1 MKADS
6 LDPCRFPRMLRR
18 HIVAAISLLA
28 FLNCSAKFVPA
39 QSLSMLHSSG
49 VNIVDANGNKVSL
62 RGVNLGGWL
71 TIETWMTPADSSGL
85 PDNYS
90 IIKTLDNRFGVATEQ
105 SLIKTYQQSWITTAD
120 LDNIRAEGMNVIRV
134 PVWWGNFQT
143 LNGQSRPDAFTMLD
157 WVVSEA
163 AARGIYTIIDM
174 HGVVGGQSTSQDTGR
189 QNTNTYWSSSA
200 DQSATD
206 QLMMDIAA
214 HYNGNPNVAAYDLM
228 NEPMSAPNN
237 QAPVTAQNNLYND
250 VRSQDA
256 THMCIFEGTF
266 GSWNWSMLPSPSTFG
281 WTNVI
286 YEMHEYQW
294 SGTASAVEN
303 GAVNQ
308 VNQFKSHQS
317 FNVPDYIG
325 EFNDFGNPT
334 SVWQF
339 TMNQYNN
346 NNISWTVWAYKSTKG
361 NWGLYETKSNKPPIP
376 NIQSDSATTIA
387 NDWSQWTT
395 TNAFTINPTL
405 APALV
410 GGVNGGGGG
419 GGGGGGTINSSAWYN
434 VVNQN
439 SAACVDAT
447 GRGTSNGT
455 AVQQWACGNAQSN
468 QEWQFQPTDSGF
480 FKVINRNAPAEA
492 WDVTNVGTANGSLI
506 QLWNFGGGTNQ
517 QWQPVSLGNG
527 FFKFVG
533 RGSGRCLDVPSA
545 STANGVRLQIFDC
558 NGSSA
563 QAWKLVQQP

>member
-1 MKADS
+1 
-6 LDPCRFPRMLRR
+6 
-18 HIVAAISLLA
+18 
-28 FLNCSAKFVPA
+28 
-39 QSLSMLHSSG
+39 MLHASG
-49 VNIVDANGNKVSL
+49 LNIVDANGNNVSL

-105 SLIKTYQQSWITTAD
+105 SLIKTYELSWITTAD

-134 PVWWGNFQT
+134 PVWWGNFET
-143 LNGQSRPDAFTMLD
+143 LNGQWRPDAFTMLD

-189 QNTNTYWSSSA
+189 QNTNTYWNSSA
-200 DQSATD
+200 DQAATD
-206 QLMMDIAA
+206 QLMMNIAA
-214 HYNGNPNVAAYDLM
+214 HYRDNPNVAAYDLM
-228 NEPMSAPNN
+228 NEPMSAPNL
-237 QAPVTAQNNLYND
+237 QAPVTAQNDLYHA
-250 VRSQDA
+250 VRSQDP
-256 THMCIFEGTF
+256 THICIFEGTF
-266 GSWNWSMLPSPSTFG
+266 GSWNWNMLPSPSTFG

-303 GAVNQ
+303 GAINQ

-339 TMNQYNN
+339 TMNQYNS
-346 NNISWTVWAYKSTKG
+346 NNINWTVWAYKSTKG
-361 NWGLYETKSNKPPIP
+361 NWGLYETRSNTPPIP
-376 NIQSDSATTIA
+376 NIQSDSAATIA

-410 GGVNGGGGG
+410 GGVNSSGGS
-419 GGGGGGTINSSAWYN
+419 INSSAWYN

-439 SAACVDAT
+439 SGACVDAK
-447 GRGTSNGT
+447 GFGTTNGT
-455 AVQQWACGNAQSN
+455 TVQQWACGNAQVN

-480 FKVINRNAPAEA
+480 FKIVNRNAPTEV
-492 WDVTNVGTANGSLI
+492 WDVTKVGTANGSLI

-533 RGSGRCLDVPSA
+533 RGSGRCLNLPGA
-545 STANGVRLQIFDC
+545 SVANGVQLEILDC
-558 NGSSA
+558 NGNSA
-563 QAWKLVQQP
+563 EAWKIVQQP

>member
-1 MKADS
+1 VKADS
-6 LDPCRFPRMLRR
+6 LDPYRFPRMLCR
-18 HIVAAISLLA
+18 HVVAAISLLVL
-28 FLNCSAKFVPA
+28 LNCSAQFAQA
-39 QSLSMLHSSG
+39 QSLSMLHASG
-49 VNIVDANGNKVSL
+49 LNIVDANGNNVSL

-105 SLIKTYQQSWITTAD
+105 SLIKTYELSWITTAD

-134 PVWWGNFQT
+134 PVWWGNFET
-143 LNGQSRPDAFTMLD
+143 LNGQWRPDAFTMLD

-189 QNTNTYWSSSA
+189 QNTNTYWNSSA
-200 DQSATD
+200 DQAATD
-206 QLMMDIAA
+206 QLMMNIAA
-214 HYNGNPNVAAYDLM
+214 HYRDNPNVAAYDLM
-228 NEPMSAPNN
+228 NEPMSAPNL
-237 QAPVTAQNNLYND
+237 QAPVTAQNDLYHA
-250 VRSQDA
+250 VRSQDP
-256 THMCIFEGTF
+256 THICIFEGTF
-266 GSWNWSMLPSPSTFG
+266 GSWNWNMLPSPSTFG

-339 TMNQYNN
+339 TMNQYNS
-346 NNISWTVWAYKSTKG
+346 NNINWTVWAYKSTKG
-361 NWGLYETKSNKPPIP
+361 NWGLYETRSNTPPIP
-376 NIQSDSATTIA
+376 NIQSDSAATIA

-410 GGVNGGGGG
+410 GGVNSSGGS
-419 GGGGGGTINSSAWYN
+419 INSSAWYN

-439 SAACVDAT
+439 SGACVDAK
-447 GRGTSNGT
+447 GFGTTNGT
-455 AVQQWACGNAQSN
+455 TVQQWACGNAQVN

-480 FKVINRNAPAEA
+480 FKIVNRNAPTEV
-492 WDVTNVGTANGSLI
+492 WDVTKVGTANGSLI

-533 RGSGRCLDVPSA
+533 RGSGRCLNLPGA
-545 STANGVRLQIFDC
+545 SVANGVQLEILDC
-558 NGSSA
+558 NGNSA
-563 QAWKLVQQP
+563 EAWKIVQQP

>member
-6 LDPCRFPRMLRR
+6 VNPCRFPGMLRR

-28 FLNCSAKFVPA
+28 LLSCSAKFAPA
-39 QSLSMLHSSG
+39 QSLSMLHASG
-49 VNIVDANGNKVSL
+49 LNIVDANGNKVSL

-143 LNGQSRPDAFTMLD
+143 LDGQRRSDAFTMLD

-174 HGVVGGQSTSQDTGR
+174 HGVVGGQSTSQDTG
-189 QNTNTYWSSSA
+189 QQKVNAYWTSSA
-200 DQSATD
+200 DQAATD

-214 HYNGNPNVAAYDLM
+214 HYNGNPNVAGYDLM

-250 VRSQDA
+250 VRSQDP
-256 THMCIFEGTF
+256 THICIFEGTF

-294 SGTASAVEN
+294 SGTATAVEN

-325 EFNDFGNPT
+325 EFNDFANPT

-339 TMNQYNN
+339 TMDQYNN
-346 NNISWTVWAYKSTKG
+346 NNINWTVWAYKSTKG
-361 NWGLYETKSNKPPIP
+361 NWGLYETKSSKPPIP
-376 NIQSDSATTIA
+376 NIQSDSAATIA

-395 TNAFTINPTL
+395 ANAFVINPTL

-410 GGVNGGGGG
+410 GGVNGSGGP
-419 GGGGGGTINSSAWYN
+419 INSSAWYD

-439 SAACVDAT
+439 SGACVDAT

-455 AVQQWACGNAQSN
+455 TVQQWACGSAQSN

-480 FKVINRNAPAEA
+480 FKVVNRNAPTEA
-492 WDVTNVGTANGSLI
+492 WDVTNVGTTNGSLI

-517 QWQPVSLGNG
+517 QWQPVSLGNS

-533 RGSGRCLDVPSA
+533 RGSGRCLSVPGA
-545 STANGVRLQIFDC
+545 STANGAQLDIFDC
-558 NGSSA
+558 NGTSA